1 MNEIAKPKA
10 LMNWIHCIIGR
21 KNVFERMYEQE
32 PE

>member
-10 LMNWIHCIIGR
+10 LMNWIHCIIWNR
-21 KNVFERMYEQE
+21 SVFERMYEQE